1 METYEVYRRYA
12 LEDSTFVVSK
22 DFYDFR
28 KDVDKENRDL
38 IIVPSYHYYLENIYQ
53 REANEMTEKA
63 QGDVYV
69 NFLKAVGSK
78 VKDSVIKER
87 LLYSYAQQNLSKTGD
102 IENFFKTFKKNSLD
116 SVHILNIRKKYIEI
130 NRLKPGKPAPDF
142 SLIDENGKKVS
153 LKDFKGKY
161 VYIDVWATWCRP
173 CIAEMPH
180 LEQLKEKYKDAP
192 IVFVGV
198 NVNSYKGD
206 WEAYLKTNRVA
217 GVKLYAGENSAFAE
231 DYQVYSV
238 PKSILI
244 NPYGVISTASA
255 PRPSENELITLL
267 FDRIKEKFKQK

>member
-1 METYEVYRRYA
+1 
-12 LEDSTFVVSK
+12 
-22 DFYDFR
+22 
-28 KDVDKENRDL
+28 
-38 IIVPSYHYYLENIYQ
+38 VPSYHYYLENIYQ

-69 NFLKAVGSK
+69 NFLKVVGSK

-116 SVHILNIRKKYIEI
+116 SVHILNIRKSYIEI
-130 NRLKPGKPAPDF
+130 NRLNPGKPAPDF
-142 SLIDENGKKVS
+142 SLVDENGKKVS

-206 WEAYLKTNRVA
+206 WAAYLKNNRVA